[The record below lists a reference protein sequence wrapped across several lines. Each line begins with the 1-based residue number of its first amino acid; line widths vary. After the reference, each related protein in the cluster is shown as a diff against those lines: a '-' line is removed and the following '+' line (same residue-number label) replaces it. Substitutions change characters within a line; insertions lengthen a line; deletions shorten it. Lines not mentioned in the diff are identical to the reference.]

1 MEKLISKKAAIDAL
15 DEIQHAL
22 WGIDIPSPTV
32 PEYIEHHESVK
43 KVMKVVLEKRKELK
57 NLPSRKKG
65 DWEYVERCE
74 PRWDIHGVKTWGV
87 AYRCSECGF
96 IRMVIEDFGIY
107 KYCPECGA
115 DMKGEQDDKS

>member
-1 MEKLISKKAAIDAL
+1 MRGLISKKAAIDAL

-65 DWEYVERCE
+65 KWIDLQCNQ
-74 PRWDIHGVKTWGV
+74 
-87 AYRCSECGF
+87 CGQVDMSKPNF
-96 IRMVIEDFGIY
+96 
-107 KYCPECGA
+107 CPNCGA
-115 DMKGEQDDKS
+115 DMRGEQNETD

>member
-1 MEKLISKKAAIDAL
+1 MDDLISRQAAIDAL

-57 NLPSRKKG
+57 NLPSQK
-65 DWEYVERCE
+65 
-74 PRWDIHGVKTWGV
+74 
-87 AYRCSECGF
+87 S
-96 IRMVIEDFGIY
+96 
-107 KYCPECGA
+107 GA
-115 DMKGEQDDKS
+115 DMKGEQKNERKYFKNQC